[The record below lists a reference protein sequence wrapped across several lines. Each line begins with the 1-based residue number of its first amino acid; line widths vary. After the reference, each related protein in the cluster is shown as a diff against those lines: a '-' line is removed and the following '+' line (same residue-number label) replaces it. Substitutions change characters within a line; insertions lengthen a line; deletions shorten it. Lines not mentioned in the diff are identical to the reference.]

1 MPERRTRSFGFALRV
16 ALAIVAMAVETLIPL
31 VVAGDIAAVQANALP
46 VCSAA
51 GHASLPADDSGKH
64 RPAGTSPICAA
75 LAAAAAMTTPAA
87 IPLPAPLGWRL
98 IRPPVL
104 ASAGSFR
111 AAPLSYDARGP
122 PLPS

>member
-1 MPERRTRSFGFALRV
+1 MPERRPRSFGFALRV

-51 GHASLPADDSGKH
+51 GQAPPTGDRHHQPNAG
-64 RPAGTSPICAA
+64 GTSPICAA
-75 LAAAAAMTTPAA
+75 LAAAAAITTPAA